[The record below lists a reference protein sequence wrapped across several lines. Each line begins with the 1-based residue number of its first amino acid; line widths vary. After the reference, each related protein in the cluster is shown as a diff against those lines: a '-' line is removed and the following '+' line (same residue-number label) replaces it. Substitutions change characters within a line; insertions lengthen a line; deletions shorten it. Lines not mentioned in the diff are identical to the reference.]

1 MTFPTIDPST
11 CEKLDITWKGIKWSK
26 ILYRGVS
33 SVLLRVN
40 VANNDLNNID
50 LNNEDY
56 IGLLHYNKKNCG
68 INFIKGWLDGKLKY
82 NIFDNYEKYRIMN
95 TFVRIQQKQTQV
107 SVQFKYVYKIIISST
122 LFNSYHTGFILQTLA
137 GGLFEDHSVLICHI
151 LTFLWNFDLE

>member
-11 CEKLDITWKGIKWSK
+11 CEDLDINWKGIKWSK

-56 IGLLHYNKKNCG
+56 VGLLHYNKKNCG
-68 INFIKGWLDGKLKY
+68 INFIRGWLDGKLKY

-122 LFNSYHTGFILQTLA
+122 LFNSYHTGFI
-137 GGLFEDHSVLICHI
+137 
-151 LTFLWNFDLE
+151 